1 MRVSRFLFALLLGAL
16 AAHPASAQDGYPNRM
31 IKLVVPWAPGGFNDV
46 LGRLVAD
53 HMSKA
58 MGQRV
63 IVDNRPGATGT
74 IGTEAV
80 ARSDGDGYTLLMATA
95 DTHAIAPSTFSQLR
109 YNPVKDFTPV
119 SLLVAQPV
127 VIWVGEMMPAKS
139 LADFVKMAKDKPG
152 VVSYASIGT
161 GSTTHLGMERF
172 NIAAGIELIHVPFK
186 GSGPAM
192 SDVLGG
198 RIDAI
203 LVSFGGAGSHATSGK
218 LRPLAITSSSRSPFA
233 PTIPTVAESGYPGF
247 ELTLWNG
254 VMVPSSTPAP
264 IVQRLEKELK
274 DAVRSPEVKDKLA
287 GLGVEPL
294 GTSSAEFKEFL
305 AREMVQW
312 GEAAKAAKVQLD

>member
-1 MRVSRFLFALLLGAL
+1 MRVSRFLFALLLGAFVT
-16 AAHPASAQDGYPNRM
+16 HPASAQDGYPNRL

-46 LGRLVAD
+46 LARLVAD
-53 HMSKA
+53 HMSKT

-127 VIWVGEMMPAKS
+127 VIWVGETMPAKTLS
-139 LADFVKMAKDKPG
+139 EFVKMAKDKPG
-152 VVSYASIGT
+152 TLSYASIGT

-172 NIAAGIELIHVPFK
+172 NIAAGIELVHVPFK

-203 LVSFGGAGSHATSGK
+203 LVSFGGAGGHATSGK
-218 LRPLAITSSSRSPFA
+218 LRPLAITSAARSSFT

-254 VMVPSSTPAP
+254 VMVPSSTPAA

-274 DAVRSPEVKDKLA
+274 AAVQAPEVKAKLA
-287 GLGVEPL
+287 GLGVEPI
-294 GTSSAEFKEFL
+294 GTTSAEYKEFL
-305 AREMVQW
+305 AREIVQW
-312 GEAAKAAKVQLD
+312 GQAAKAAKVQLD

>member
-1 MRVSRFLFALLLGAL
+1 MRVSRFLFVLLLGAL
-16 AAHPASAQDGYPNRM
+16 VAHPASAQDAYPSHL
-31 IKLVVPWAPGGFNDV
+31 IKLVVPWAPGGFNDT
-46 LGRLVAD
+46 LARLVAD
-53 HMSKA
+53 RMSKT

-63 IVDNRPGATGT
+63 IVENRPGATGT

-95 DTHAIAPSTFSQLR
+95 DTHAIAPSTFSKLR
-109 YNPVKDFTPV
+109 YNPIKDFTPV

-127 VIWVGEMMPAKS
+127 IIWASEAMPAKT
-139 LADFVKMAKDKPG
+139 LADFVKMAKAKPG
-152 VVSYASIGT
+152 TVSYASIGT

-192 SDVLGG
+192 SDVLSG
-198 RIDAI
+198 RIDTI
-203 LVSFGGAGSHATSGK
+203 LVSLGGAGGHATSGK
-218 LRPLAITSSSRSPFA
+218 LRPLAITSSARYSLA

-254 VMVPSSTPAP
+254 VVVPSSTPAA

-274 DAVRSPEVKDKLA
+274 DAVQSPEVKEKLA
-287 GLGVEPL
+287 GLGVEPI

-305 AREMVQW
+305 AREIVQW